1 MLNEEEIQ
9 KILKKEDL
17 KILKSL
23 GQNFLIDEKVLQRIV
38 EVSDLKEE
46 DVVFEIGPGFGT
58 LTEELLEK
66 CGKVIAIEKDKK
78 LAELLKSKISCKNVE
93 VINDDILKIE
103 LKEFIKKYFSNEKYK
118 LVSNI
123 PYYITSPIIKM
134 FLESDI
140 QPESI
145 VLLMQKEVAERIC
158 AKPGKLSVLAL
169 SVQIYGEPE
178 IVDCVDRSSFY
189 PEPKVDSAILK
200 IKNIH
205 RDAINC
211 DLTKDLFK
219 IIKIGF
225 SSKRKKLANNLSAGL
240 HIEKTQSEKIFL
252 KAEISLNARA
262 QELSL
267 EEWRKL
273 AILLKD

>member
-1 MLNEEEIQ
+1 MLNEEEI
-9 KILKKEDL
+9 KRIFKKGDL

-38 EVSDLKEE
+38 EVSDLKKE

-103 LKEFIKKYFSNEKYK
+103 LKEFIKKHSSNEKYK

-169 SVQIYGEPE
+169 SVQVYGEPE
-178 IVDCVDRSSFY
+178 IAGYVDKPSFY

-211 DLTKDLFK
+211 DFTKDLFK

-225 SSKRKKLANNLSAGL
+225 SSKRKKLVNNFSAGL
-240 HIEKTQSEKIFL
+240 HIKKTQSEKIL
-252 KAEISLNARA
+252 LNAEIGLNARA

-273 AILLKD
+273 VILLKD